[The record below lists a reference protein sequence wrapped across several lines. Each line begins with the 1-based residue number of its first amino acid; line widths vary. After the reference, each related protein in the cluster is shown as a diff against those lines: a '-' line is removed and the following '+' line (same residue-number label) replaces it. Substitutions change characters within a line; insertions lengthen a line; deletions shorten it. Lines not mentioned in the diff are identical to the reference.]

1 MVVVKTPENPPAA
14 ANPATPRGSFLSV
27 FNALKIFLPISN
39 PAKLRAKMGAV
50 PIKGAPIPEIMTR
63 LISLQFT
70 HIFKRPWLRQGAS

>member
-50 PIKGAPIPEIMTR
+50 PIKGAPIPEIMENSER
-63 LISLQFT
+63 LISLQF
-70 HIFKRPWLRQGAS
+70 